1 MYINSI
7 VRDLERMTVLFSI
20 NVYLYNF
27 IYYAFLCMFV
37 DCCERVSV
45 DMFCIQHMTIYGNA
59 IINE

>member
-1 MYINSI
+1 
-7 VRDLERMTVLFSI
+7 LERMTVLFSI

-45 DMFCIQHMTIYGNA
+45 DMFCTQHDNLWIY
-59 IINE
+59 EML